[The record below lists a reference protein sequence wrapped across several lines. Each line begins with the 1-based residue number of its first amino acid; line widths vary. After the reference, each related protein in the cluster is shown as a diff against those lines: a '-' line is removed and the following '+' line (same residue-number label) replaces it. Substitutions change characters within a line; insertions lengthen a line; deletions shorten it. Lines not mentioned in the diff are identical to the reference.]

1 MESVKRISILV
12 LLISSLFV
20 INSYKFLQTD
30 FGPHGGKVTIA
41 GKYYIEMKYHDDSF
55 NAFLLDKEMLPI
67 KNDFLSAN
75 VRFFYN
81 DETTQ
86 EFKLQKFNEDG
97 FCTETSVPDFVS
109 CKITFTIYGKH
120 VWANFENIS
129 FYVKKNKK

>member
-1 MESVKRISILV
+1 MESVKRISLLV
-12 LLISSLFV
+12 VLISSLLV

-30 FGPHGGKVTIA
+30 IGPHGGKVMVA
-41 GKYYIEMKYHDDSF
+41 GKYHIEMKDQEEAF
-55 NAFLLDKEMLPI
+55 FAFLLDKEMLPI
-67 KNDFLSAN
+67 KNDFVSAN

-81 DETTQ
+81 DETIQ
-86 EFKLQKFNEDG
+86 EFKLKKMKEDG
-97 FCTETSVPDFVS
+97 FATETPVPDFVS